1 MRFYV
6 SMSDSKNT
14 VMVEL
19 TPEQL
24 HLVIETCTDSFNRGF
39 RVCATIADLTQ
50 RVSRDEQNY
59 SDLESSL
66 LIDALNS
73 YSASVSKNS
82 QSIQTIVEI
91 FKKQFESFE
100 KDNVSTFMTPL
111 PLENKKV
118 TASDVIKNSMAATKT
133 ILPI

>member
-1 MRFYV
+1 M

-14 VMVEL
+14 VMIEL

-39 RVCATIADLTQ
+39 RVCSTVADLTQ

-59 SDLESSL
+59 SDIESSL

-91 FKKQFESFE
+91 FKKRLESFE
-100 KDNVSTFMTPL
+100 KDEESECTFL
-111 PLENKKV
+111 FGNEKF
-118 TASDVIKNSMAATKT
+118 TASEVIKNSMATTKT
-133 ILPI
+133 IPPI